1 MMESTLCI
9 KVKTYVNTLD
19 DTLGKS
25 DAQVNIYP
33 KLLLIKPNPVVFLL
47 IAKGKLVWNAQS
59 LVGGGYLSNVTYL
72 SLSLL
77 WKNVHA

>member
-9 KVKTYVNTLD
+9 KVKTYVNNLD

-47 IAKGKLVWNAQS
+47 IAKGKLV
-59 LVGGGYLSNVTYL
+59 
-72 SLSLL
+72 
-77 WKNVHA
+77 